1 MYPNTNITI
10 GLQVAA
16 INTHYVTANEEELAL
31 KNGHPV
37 RLPFLH
43 DRIVLHIGEFFIK
56 AGEKLTSASHKNMR
70 LTDEA
75 A

>member
-1 MYPNTNITI
+1 MLPTINLTI

-16 INTHYVTANEEELAL
+16 INTHCAGTHEEELAQR
-31 KNGHPV
+31 NGRPV
-37 RLPFLH
+37 RLPFLR
-43 DRIVLHIGEFFIK
+43 DRIVLHVGEFFIK
-56 AGEKLTSASHKNMR
+56 AGEKLTSAGQRNMR